1 MHNRDMF
8 KKTNQKCFC
17 AFCKNQRRV
26 YRKKHIDWTNVLMSF
41 VSSTL
46 LMVALW
52 QGFQPEIILFFV
64 VLVVAS
70 EILIQVRWRMS
81 LPCPHC
87 GFDPL
92 LYTRK
97 PEEAARRVV
106 NFIENQRETPQYWL
120 KGDPLRQLPRRKK
133 ERIPPPPQLSKR
145 I

>member
-1 MHNRDMF
+1 MHNRDML
-8 KKTNQKCFC
+8 KRTIQKCFC
-17 AFCKNQRRV
+17 AFCKNPRRV

-41 VSSTL
+41 VSSAFL
-46 LMVALW
+46 VMALW

-64 VLVVAS
+64 VLVAAS
-70 EILIQVRWRMS
+70 EIMVQVRWRMS

-92 LYTRK
+92 LYTKK

-106 NFIENQRETPQYWL
+106 SFMEKQRETPLYWL
-120 KGDPLRQLPRRKK
+120 KGDPLRQLPRKKK
-133 ERIPPPPQLSKR
+133 ELKHTPQLSKR